1 MNWQGSTLHARLRRP
16 HRLRAAP
23 LLVLRQAA
31 HAVAHMVCGPTPDV
45 AICDECIALAA
56 EIVAESSATPPA

>member
-1 MNWQGSTLHARLRRP
+1 MNWHGRIFTPDPDDHFGSGQP
-16 HRLRAAP
+16 HCSFCGKPRS
-23 LLVLRQAA
+23 
-31 HAVAHMVCGPTPDV
+31 AVAHIVCGPTADV